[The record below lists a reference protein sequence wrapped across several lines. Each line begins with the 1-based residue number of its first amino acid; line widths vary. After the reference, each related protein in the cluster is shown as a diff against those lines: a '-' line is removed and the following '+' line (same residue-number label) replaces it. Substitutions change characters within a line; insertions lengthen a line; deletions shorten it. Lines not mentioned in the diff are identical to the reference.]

1 MHKRPHSAR
10 RGCGPSS
17 EARPGLTTHSTVCLH
32 CCICGSLSRSQFCSC
47 HDTFIYTLSCS
58 AICAVQHR
66 KTSRPYAH
74 RKAEQWSH
82 LLADQKMSHT
92 HLKSKPLCPGL
103 PLSLGG
109 FHARAHLPGTW
120 VAGCRTRSTGLA
132 ASSQLYFDS
141 PLGGWA

>member
-92 HLKSKPLCPGL
+92 HLKCKPLSRPSSQPWRISCEGSPPG
-103 PLSLGG
+103 
-109 FHARAHLPGTW
+109 H
-120 VAGCRTRSTGLA
+120 VGCRVPNSEHRACGKFTAVL
-132 ASSQLYFDS
+132 
-141 PLGGWA
+141 